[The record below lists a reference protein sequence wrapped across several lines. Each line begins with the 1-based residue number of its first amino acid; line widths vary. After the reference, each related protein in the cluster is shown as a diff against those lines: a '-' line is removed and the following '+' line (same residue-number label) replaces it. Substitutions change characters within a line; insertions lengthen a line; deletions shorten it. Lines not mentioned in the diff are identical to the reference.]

1 MNKAMKI
8 LVTDDTDANLVLISA
23 VVSKLGH
30 QPIQARNGRE
40 AVDLFQAE
48 APDMILM
55 DVMMPVMDGYQATAE
70 IRKLAGNKWVPV
82 IFLSAKAQDSDLIQ
96 GLAVGGD
103 DYLTKPVNLTILQA
117 KIKAMQRIAEMQR
130 VIAENAEQL
139 ALYREENER
148 EQDLARH
155 LLERIIRANKFDD
168 QLIERWIRPATTFS
182 GDIIAT
188 EFTPKNELYAILADS
203 TGHGLAAALSVLPVI
218 EVFYGMTKKGYGI
231 SNIARELNRKIQQ
244 LLPMERFVAAVLVAI
259 NFSDRTI
266 ELWSGGMPTAYFI
279 NEHGKILREWHSA
292 HPPLGILKDV
302 DFQAK
307 TETFRWNKPG
317 QLLLYSDGLVEAE
330 NAAGER
336 FGTDRLV
343 QALAGKGSDGQ
354 FPHLVDAV
362 NTFLELANAADDISV
377 ATIRCPMDFV
387 GGNAIP
393 QHHLAAIPVEPSE
406 SKLAIKLCAA
416 ELKSFDVLPW
426 LISWLNKLYFSPRQC
441 QELFLIL
448 SELYNNALDHGIL
461 GLDSSLKS
469 QADGFGRYLDVREER
484 LASLQHGIIE
494 IELERLQENQIPYL
508 KLQVRDSGNGFAAE
522 TIPNTDV
529 SSRTVPAGRG
539 IALVKTLCAKVE
551 FQDKGNKVVA
561 LYQLR

>member
-1 MNKAMKI
+1 MNKPMKI
-8 LVTDDTDANLVLISA
+8 LVTDDTEANLALIST

-30 QPIQARNGRE
+30 KVIQARNGQE

-82 IFLSAKAQDSDLIQ
+82 IFLSAKAQDSDLIR

-130 VIAENAEQL
+130 MIAENAEQL
-139 ALYREENER
+139 ERYHEENEL
-148 EQDLARH
+148 EQDLAKH
-155 LLERIIRANKFDD
+155 LLERIIRADKLDD
-168 QLIERWIRPATTFS
+168 KLVERWIRPATTFS

-188 EFTPKNELYAILADS
+188 ELTPKNELYVILADS

-231 SNIARELNRKIQQ
+231 SNIARKLNHKIQQ
-244 LLPMERFVAAVLVAI
+244 LFPMERFVAAVLVAI

-266 ELWSGGMPTAYFI
+266 ELWSGGMPTAYFV
-279 NEHGKILREWHSA
+279 NEHGKILREWRSA
-292 HPPLGILKDV
+292 HPPLGILEDIE
-302 DFQAK
+302 FQAK
-307 TETFRWNKPG
+307 TETFHWNKPG

-336 FGTDRLV
+336 FGVERLV
-343 QALAGKGSDGQ
+343 QALAGKRSEEQ

-362 NTFLELANAADDISV
+362 NTFMGLANAADDISV
-377 ATIRCPMDFV
+377 AAIRCPLDFA
-387 GGNAIP
+387 GRIFPPAN
-393 QHHLAAIPVEPSE
+393 HLAALPVEPSE
-406 SKLAIKLCAA
+406 SKLTIKLCAA

-426 LISWLNKLYFSPRQC
+426 LISWLNQLYFSPRQC

-461 GLDSSLKS
+461 DLDSSLKS
-469 QADGFGRYLDVREER
+469 QTDGFGRYLDMRDER
-484 LASLQHGIIE
+484 LAGLQHGTIE
-494 IELERLQENQIPYL
+494 IELERIQENQTPYL
-508 KLQVRDSGNGFAAE
+508 KVQVRDSGNGFAAE
-522 TIPNTDV
+522 PFINAAS
-529 SSRTVPAGRG
+529 SSRAIPAGRG
-539 IALVKTLCAKVE
+539 IMLVKTLSAKVKYSN
-551 FQDKGNKVVA
+551 KGNEVIA
-561 LYQLR
+561 LYRLH